1 MSETLRDLVV
11 SLSLNSD
18 NFARNIRSVQKQ
30 IQEAQSA
37 FKLASAGV
45 QDFEKTAAGLSTKLD
60 TLKRTM
66 SLQKDAVGQ
75 YERALQQAS
84 DKLQECYARQGEY
97 ARRLEEAKS
106 RQAQLKQEV
115 TGAARTYRQ
124 YSDALGETDSATIA
138 ARGNLDLVKEEYRQ
152 QTAEVKKLEGQQVAL
167 KKSTQNAADAFSSA
181 QTKLNGA
188 RAAVKQTASEI
199 TACDKALRLAQTSW
213 DAAGRTIE
221 SGNAA
226 IASFGKQ
233 ISVAESRFKLAT
245 AGIKDVD
252 TSVSGLTARMTLLND
267 KLGVQQQALAQYEN
281 VLRGAKEQLRAAQQA
296 NDPEKTQQASDAMLD
311 AEAALNRARA
321 AIAGTRA
328 EIEKTNRQLATA
340 RSSWTQAGKDF
351 EAFGKKVSA
360 SAKLYEGAG
369 RALTTAVSTSVLAM
383 GTAAIKASL
392 DFESS
397 FTSVRK
403 TVDATEAEF
412 DALASATKTMST
424 QVAAS
429 TTEINETMAIAG
441 QLGIQNDYLVDFT
454 RTMIDLGN
462 STNIVAE
469 DAAST
474 LAKFANITSM
484 DQAQFGNLGATLV
497 DLGNNFATTEAD
509 IMNMS
514 LRLAAAGDQVGL
526 SEAQILGFAAA
537 LSSVGV
543 RAEMGGSAFSKALI
557 NMEVAAA
564 TGGQALEDFA
574 RVSGM
579 TAEQFKTLWD
589 SDPAAAFQ
597 AFIVG
602 LAQMDEE
609 GISAIA
615 TLQEIGVAEIRLRD
629 TLLRAVNANELFS
642 KAQEMANIA
651 WDENTALT
659 EEANKRYAT
668 TESRLTNLK
677 NTAVLFAQQIGDDLN
692 PTIQELIDGA
702 NDLLA
707 GFLEMDEAQRQQI
720 VKMAAY
726 AAAAGP
732 VLLVL
737 GKATK
742 GVGALS
748 TGIGKFATAVGKAGG
763 GWKGLLST
771 LSRSPTVWLAIA
783 AATVTATVAFADY
796 ISGAKQAREALEAM
810 QQTAEDWKNTAAET
824 FYGSSEG
831 LSFFGMSDSDFSR
844 QTQSA
849 QDWLDGLLKVWT
861 DGEKETDEIVASW
874 TGSFKALTASTR
886 EELSNLKATADE
898 SGYSGVSEQLAKD
911 IETLDGLDAEIEAL
925 LKRRQNGYFSE
936 DDRIRLQELIDTREA
951 IEIKYNLTPADTD
964 GFEGIAQKVEA
975 EVARAQARGQSGADV
990 SVYENAVKAAAEG
1003 MAAVNTELDAQ
1014 YDKEYAVIQLIED
1027 SAERQSA
1034 LDALNTRYN
1043 EDRLAAAREYAQTLA
1058 GVVMPV
1064 WGSDGIQQANQ
1075 QVDTLLTK
1083 LREYSMAGE
1092 SEKPAILQDLA
1103 DLSAEMDEGA
1113 LTEYLGLLT
1122 QIQSLLDSGM
1132 SESEIQAVF
1141 PDIDVSG
1148 LMDQFAGVADYID
1161 LIKTDLPGLYSM
1173 FNESL
1178 PEEVLT
1184 IATDLDM
1191 TGAQAR
1197 WNEFASNPG
1206 AITTEAIITGYA
1218 EAEAAAAQQPKIEAF
1233 ITKYTVTD
1241 ETDATA
1247 LSPQGIIAY
1256 VSAYAEVTNGAD
1268 VSGLTPENVTAMVAA
1283 YEELASGADVSAL
1296 KPDEITAYISNYM
1309 EANGVDTTGLTPD
1322 GLTAFVLAYQEV
1334 AGGALTT
1341 ALTPDDITAMV
1352 ARYMEAEGVDLS
1364 ALTPDQVEA
1373 VVSAYAEAT
1382 GCDKSQ
1388 LLTSFTAYITA
1399 YQEAEGVSVPQP
1411 QTRVVITGYDY
1422 LAYNQ
1427 LEQNTDLEL
1436 EVPVRLGELDEGEF
1450 EEKLSAGQVKYWQ
1463 NGVEVPVDMVPENAI
1478 TPDTVATLD
1487 ADGTLHVLI
1496 TPEITGT
1503 KEAVDAIRPLVDEV
1517 DQLGVTTAGLA
1528 IGLLPTTTMDQV
1540 EDILD
1545 RLESYNRTKDLG
1557 GWDKFWAGFGGET
1570 TDLSQIESV
1579 LKLNFDAESVAQLSA
1594 YVGELVAAIQQG
1606 GEISEED
1613 LANLQAISDML
1624 NGLDTYGIGSHVKE
1638 GVAQGMTEAGW
1649 ATDAET
1655 VAANL
1660 ETALNTALGIQSPS
1674 TRMVPTGSNVAAG
1687 VGEGMGQYSFIGEA
1701 FLLAARLSSAVS
1713 SAMPASLLR
1722 PAGLNAM
1729 RGLTAGINA
1738 GRSGVIS
1745 AMRSAAR
1752 AAVNAAKSELKIKSP
1767 SKVFENEV
1775 GVMAMKGLGQ
1785 GVLKESKEQ
1794 AKIIRNAA
1802 RYLTGEA
1809 TAGSIMTTSND
1820 NRRTYNQQSTISFA
1834 GSNFYIRDEQDAYAL
1849 AVEIASLTRRQQR
1862 GRGLRMA

>member
-1 MSETLRDLVV
+1 LSETLRDLVV

-30 IQEAQSA
+30 IQEAQSS

-45 QDFEKTAAGLSTKLD
+45 QDFEKTAAGLSTKLE

-75 YERALQQAS
+75 YERALQQAG

-97 ARRLEEAKS
+97 AKRLEEAKN

-138 ARGNLDLVKEEYRQ
+138 AKSNLDLVKEEYRQ
-152 QTAEVKKLEGQQVAL
+152 QTAEVRKLEGQQVAL

-213 DAAGRTIE
+213 DAAGRTIK

-226 IASFGKQ
+226 ITSFGKQ

-245 AGIKDVD
+245 AGIRDVD

-296 NDPEKTQQASDAMLD
+296 NDPEKTQQASDAVLD

-328 EIEKTNRQLATA
+328 EIEKTNKQLATA

-360 SAKLYEGAG
+360 SAKLYESAG
-369 RALTTAVSTSVLAM
+369 RALTTAVSTPVLAM

-579 TAEQFKTLWD
+579 TAEQFKALWD

-742 GVGALS
+742 GIGTLS

-763 GWKGLLST
+763 GWKGFFST

-783 AATVTATVAFADY
+783 AATVTAAVAFADY
-796 ISGAKQAREALEAM
+796 ISGAKQAREALESM
-810 QQTAEDWKNTAAET
+810 NETADDWKNTAAET

-874 TGSFKALTASTR
+874 TESFKALTASTR

-911 IETLDGLDAEIEAL
+911 IETLDSLDSEIESL
-925 LKRRQNGYFSE
+925 LKKRQNGYFS
-936 DDRIRLQELIDTREA
+936 DADQIHLQELIDTREA

-990 SVYENAVKAAAEG
+990 SVYENAIKAAAEG
-1003 MAAVNTELDAQ
+1003 MAAVNAELDAQ

-1034 LDALNTRYN
+1034 LDALNARYN
-1043 EDRLAAAREYAQTLA
+1043 ENRLAAAREYAQTLA

-1064 WGSDGIQQANQ
+1064 WESDDIQQANQ

-1092 SEKPAILQDLA
+1092 GEKPAILQDLA

-1132 SESEIQAVF
+1132 SESEIQAMF

-1178 PEEVLT
+1178 PEEVLK

-1197 WNEFASNPG
+1197 WNEFAANPG

-1218 EAEAAAAQQPKIEAF
+1218 NSEDSEAQQPKIEAF

-1247 LSPQGIIAY
+1247 LSPEGIIAY
-1256 VSAYAEVTNGAD
+1256 VTAYAEVTNGAD

-1613 LANLQAISDML
+1613 LANLQAISEML
-1624 NGLDTYGIGSHVKE
+1624 NGLDTYGIGAHVKE

-1660 ETALNTALGIQSPS
+1660 VTALNSALGIQSPS

-1701 FLLAARLSSAVS
+1701 FLLAGRLSSAVS

-1767 SKVFENEV
+1767 SRVFEEEV

-1785 GVLKESKEQ
+1785 GVLKESREQ
-1794 AKIIRNAA
+1794 ARVIRNAA

-1809 TAGSIMTTSND
+1809 KAGSILTTSND
-1820 NRRTYNQQSTISFA
+1820 NRRTYNQQSSISFA
-1834 GSNFYIRDEQDAYAL
+1834 GSNFYINDRQDAYAL
-1849 AVEIASLTRRQQR
+1849 AVEIAGLTRRQQR